1 MHFPII
7 HHYERN
13 KEVAF
18 SIETSKNTF
27 SPEEHYKGQ
36 RATFQR
42 AMKVTVIVGQC
53 FALNPVLGVSD
64 FDTSNLRFTYFSGR
78 CVYTLFAIVGQ
89 AIFLTCFSFIKYFNE
104 TSTSVTSN
112 TSLVFYVSNTIIT
125 VLFLRLARQWPKL
138 CQYISKI
145 EAADPVIDTTL
156 VKKCNVSCIVILVL
170 AMFEHGLA
178 ELSGM
183 VMAADCE
190 PSKVYEAYIVQSF
203 PWINLYVNYTLLLG
217 IITQFLNILCTF
229 NWNFV
234 DIFIISISFY
244 LTSRLEQVNKRIA
257 EVRGKYVPT
266 AFWRNV
272 REDYNRATDLVR
284 RVDKVIG
291 SIVFISFA
299 NNLVF
304 ICMQLLHTFANGIK
318 ATSSCHDP
326 DKRPLHGYEQ
336 AVYFTYSFLFLVVR
350 SLAVSLI
357 ASQVH
362 TASRQPVY
370 ALYEVPS
377 AVYCIEVQ
385 RLIEQ
390 IHGETVALTGL
401 QFFKVKRGIVLAIA
415 GTIVTYELVLLQ
427 FTGVTPTVT
436 PIDDTPYTD

>member
-1 MHFPII
+1 MQ
-7 HHYERN
+7 N
-13 KEVAF
+13 
-18 SIETSKNTF
+18 
-27 SPEEHYKGQ
+27 
-36 RATFQR
+36 
-42 AMKVTVIVGQC
+42 
-53 FALNPVLGVSD
+53 
-64 FDTSNLRFTYFSGR
+64 RFGYVNFKQS
-78 CVYTLFAIVGQ
+78 Y
-89 AIFLTCFSFIKYFNE
+89 
-104 TSTSVTSN
+104 

-125 VLFLRLARQWPKL
+125 VLFLRLAREWPKL

-145 EAADPVIDTTL
+145 EAADTVIDTTL

-190 PSKVYEAYIVQSF
+190 PSKVYKAYIVQSF

-234 DIFIISISFY
+234 DLFIISIIRSDSI
-244 LTSRLEQVNKRIA
+244 LEERTGRLQQSDRSRKASGQSDRKHCVYIIRKQSRIH
-257 EVRGKYVPT
+257 
-266 AFWRNV
+266 
-272 REDYNRATDLVR
+272 
-284 RVDKVIG
+284 
-291 SIVFISFA
+291 
-299 NNLVF
+299 
-304 ICMQLLHTFANGIK
+304 M
-318 ATSSCHDP
+318 
-326 DKRPLHGYEQ
+326 PLHGYEQ

-377 AVYCIEVQ
+377 AVYCIE
-385 RLIEQ
+385 
-390 IHGETVALTGL
+390 
-401 QFFKVKRGIVLAIA
+401 IA